1 MLLKYENYIRE
12 SLTPEE
18 IEERK
23 KRAMES
29 HMRMY
34 ISKDLA
40 DVLKTIDNPIAR
52 DLLTLSRRNIK
63 FSYSFLDLINSK
75 DEKDIGK
82 VTYIQTNKVKQFE
95 KNGLDIKSARN
106 NYKSEIWT
114 SNSRTEPTTIGKVV
128 KKIFKDKY
136 SPIEIERFSNLFKAT
151 MEEKGDKLK
160 LVYGKEIKKWYLEEN
175 YAELK
180 STLGGS
186 CMRQSEKN
194 KFLNIYAENTP
205 DSGAYSHVGLLIL
218 FNENKKV
225 LGRAIVWFNSIKPY
239 YKEINGKIQN
249 IPRTFMDRVYFVSDH
264 YLDIFLN
271 YAKKN
276 NWLYK
281 QQQSY
286 SNNRFIDPKD
296 NSVHDLTLSFRL
308 KPKEYTYYP
317 YMDTVCYYTP
327 ETGRI
332 GSKIPN
338 SMALKKY
345 KTYELRSAGGDSTLV
360 R

>member
-1 MLLKYENYIRE
+1 MLLKYENYIKE
-12 SLTPEE
+12 ALTPEE

-23 KRAMES
+23 RKAMES

-40 DVLKTIDNPIAR
+40 DILKTIDNPIAQ

-63 FSYSFLDLINSK
+63 FSYSFLDLTNSK
-75 DEKDIGK
+75 DEKEKGK
-82 VTYIQTNKVKQFE
+82 VTYIQTNKVKQLE
-95 KNGLDIKSARN
+95 ESGLDIKAARN

-114 SNSRTEPTTIGKVV
+114 SNSRTEPTTIGKVA

-136 SPIEIERFSNLFKAT
+136 NQVEIERFSNLYKASIDK
-151 MEEKGDKLK
+151 KGDKLR
-160 LVYGKEIKKWYLEEN
+160 LVYGNDIKKWYLEEN

-194 KFLNIYAENTP
+194 KYLNIYAENTP
-205 DSGAYSHVGLLIL
+205 DSGSYSHIGLLIL
-218 FNENKKV
+218 FNEFNKV

-239 YKEINGKIQN
+239 YKEIDGKIQN
-249 IPRTFMDRVYFVSDH
+249 IPRTFMDRVYLVSDH
-264 YLDIFLN
+264 YLEFFID

-276 NWLYK
+276 KWLYK

-286 SNNRFIDPKD
+286 SNRKFIDPID

-308 KPKEYTYYP
+308 KPKTYDYYP
-317 YMDTVCYYTP
+317 YMDTICYYTP

-332 GSKIPN
+332 GSKKPKE
-338 SMALKKY
+338 MALKKY
-345 KTYELRSAGGDSTLV
+345 KTYELRSPGGDASLV